1 MENLKERFYQGQ
13 SFTDYL
19 AAIQENKSQWD
30 ENYRTYLVSPETKQI
45 LSQIRQKFHVLA
57 ISEDWCGD
65 SVRNLTVIAKLVE
78 NLPEAEMRVLR
89 RDLNLDLMD
98 RYAFNGK
105 KKIPT
110 VVFFD
115 SNFKELAVWIEK
127 PANASQ
133 LQEQFKND
141 PDGKEKYLEAL
152 KEEVTKEILEML
164 STLNRGK

>member
-13 SFTDYL
+13 SFQEYL
-19 AAIQENKSQWD
+19 ATVQDNKSQW
-30 ENYRTYLVSPETKQI
+30 ETNYQQYEVSPETKQI
-45 LSQIRQKFHVLA
+45 LSQIQQKFHVLA

-164 STLNRGK
+164 STLNRGR